1 MSALRTVASHL
12 GQNLLMPD
20 RLPEYGDLLRS
31 IAVKGYAFSTVEAFA
46 SKVRAGAVPHELTC
60 VLRIDIDS
68 HPAGAARMFE
78 IAAAEGVHGT
88 YYFRLLTLDR
98 SLAQRIR
105 AQGSEV
111 GYHFEEL
118 ATRAKRQGLRRA
130 EEIER
135 WVPAMR
141 EDFRRNVA
149 LFREAVGAFPRTIAS
164 HGDFFNRRFGID
176 NSQII
181 DRPLMDE
188 FGILA
193 EGREQWLTRPATI
206 RISDQPAPR
215 WWYPHSP
222 IEALA
227 RSPRILFI
235 LMHPRQWVRAPLHNT
250 ALDLQR
256 GAEEVAYFCRRV
268 GRRSA

>member
-1 MSALRTVASHL
+1 MSALRTAASHL
-12 GQNLLMPD
+12 YQNLLMPD
-20 RLPEYGDLLRS
+20 RQPEYGDLLRS
-31 IAVKGYAFSTVEAFA
+31 IAAEGYVFSTVEAFA
-46 SKVRAGAVPHELTC
+46 SKVLAGAVPHEPTC

-68 HPAGAARMFE
+68 HPAGAARMFDM
-78 IAAAEGVHGT
+78 AAAEGVHGT
-88 YYFRLLTLDR
+88 YYFRLSTLDR
-98 SLAQRIR
+98 SLAQGIR

-118 ATRAKRQGLRRA
+118 ATRAKRQGLRSA
-130 EEIER
+130 EEIEP

-141 EDFRRNVA
+141 DDFRRNLA
-149 LFREAVGAFPRTIAS
+149 LFRDAVGAFPRTIAS
-164 HGDFFNRRFGID
+164 HGDFFNRRSGID
-176 NSQII
+176 NSRII

-193 EGREQWLTRPATI
+193 ESGEQWLTRAVTI

-215 WWYPHSP
+215 WWYPHPP

-227 RSPRILFI
+227 RSPRILSI

-256 GAEEVAYFCRRV
+256 GVEEGLYFCRRLA
-268 GRRSA
+268 RRSA